1 MRKFFSVLALT
12 ILLAGCSSA
21 YYSGMETFGVHKRD
35 ILVDRIDE
43 AAGSQE
49 QAKEQFKD
57 ALEQFGSVVNY
68 DGGDL
73 QQIYDQLSSE
83 YESSLDSANEVS
95 ARIDSVE
102 AVSEDL
108 FDEWE
113 DELDS
118 YTSQDLRKKSKSQ
131 LKQTRNQYTELIESM
146 RAAEEKMQPVLDVFG
161 DQVLFLKH
169 NLNARAVASLQSEYE
184 TISADVAQLVKEMEV
199 SIDHANEFIKT
210 LEAT

>member
-1 MRKFFSVLALT
+1 MGKFLLSLGAT

-21 YYSGMETFGVHKRD
+21 YYSGMETFGIHKRD
-35 ILVDRIDE
+35 ILVDRIDQ
-43 AAGSQE
+43 AADSQE
-49 QAKEQFKD
+49 QAVEQFKD

-68 DGGDL
+68 EGGDL
-73 QQIYDQLSSE
+73 QETYDQLSAE
-83 YESSLDSANEVS
+83 YESSRKSANDVS
-95 ARIDSVE
+95 NRIDSVA

-118 YTSQDLRKKSKSQ
+118 YTSQDLRKKSKLQ
-131 LKQTRNQYTELIESM
+131 LNQTRFQYSELIASM

-184 TISADVAQLVKEMEV
+184 SISADVAQLVKEMEI
-199 SIDHANEFIKT
+199 SINQANEFIKS
-210 LEAT
+210 LEAS

>member
-1 MRKFFSVLALT
+1 MGKFFISLGITV
-12 ILLAGCSSA
+12 LLAGCSSA

-43 AAGSQE
+43 AADSQE
-49 QAKEQFKD
+49 TAKEQFKD

-73 QQIYDQLSSE
+73 QQTYEQLNAE
-83 YESSLDSANEVS
+83 YESSKDSANNVS
-95 ARIDSVE
+95 RRIDSVE
-102 AVSEDL
+102 AVSKDL

-131 LKQTRNQYTELIESM
+131 LKQTRLQYSELIESM

-184 TISADVAQLVKEMEV
+184 SISADVAQLVREMEV
-199 SIDHANEFIKT
+199 SINQANEFIKS
-210 LEAT
+210 LEST